1 MVGIRSGR
9 SASIRGIDRLRASVY
24 GWRLAANKVIARE
37 LGLSDHTVKEYVSS
51 VLAYHGVANRL
62 ELVLR
67 LGAERPNG

>member
-1 MVGIRSGR
+1 M
-9 SASIRGIDRLRASVY
+9 
-24 GWRLAANKVIARE
+24 IARE